1 MAILNAEAVQGRSH
15 FACVDR
21 NLVVFFNF
29 YFNKPRR
36 IARGILDV
44 SSQKNSSLFLIR
56 LDDVELKL
64 FLLAADSDEVQGLD
78 ACLGCPSSDHKSYT
92 SASHTSSAP
101 SLGMIGDQEKINAVV

>member
-1 MAILNAEAVQGRSH
+1 MNAEAVQGRSH
-15 FACVDR
+15 FACMEQ

-36 IARGILDV
+36 IARELLDV
-44 SSQKNSSLFLIR
+44 STQENSSLFLIQ

-64 FLLAADSDEVQGLD
+64 LLLASDSHEVHGLD

-92 SASHTSSAP
+92 SASHTISAP
-101 SLGMIGDQEKINAVV
+101 SLGMIGDLEKMNSVV